1 MINISPVPMAVFRYP
16 NENSHDELVIW
27 LVMAV
32 SKGIEKHPCSES
44 VCYGVVATSEIFVLI
59 NGV

>member
-1 MINISPVPMAVFRYP
+1 MINISPMPMTVFRYR
-16 NENSHDELVIW
+16 NENSHEELVNW

-44 VCYGVVATSEIFVLI
+44 VCYGVVATLEIFELI